1 MTATGSFLISK
12 VCSKIIMKRHR
23 LELLPFCE
31 VFNYFYNFIQ
41 HMDIPDDV
49 KKGAIK
55 NN

>member
-1 MTATGSFLISK
+1 MTATGSFLMSK
-12 VCSKIIMKRHR
+12 VCSKIIMKRHC

-41 HMDIPDDV
+41 HMHIPDDV